1 MKKLLLILALL
12 LSNVANAATTINT
25 FMGAWAT
32 GTSYSSGNVVTYNNA
47 TYLSLINSNK
57 GKIPSTSATSWQL
70 IGLDAAPAGPAG
82 PQGPAGATGATGPA
96 GPQGPGYVAKAGDA
110 CTLKNSN
117 IINTGVL
124 TAYTLAAAP
133 VTGQTSF
140 LVCQDPNVW
149 DFVQDAAVSIGTSP
163 QFRNWTLMGGP
174 TIMTGPPSILNGLPT
189 PSAFVPSTF
198 LPFTTY
204 VNSSDI
210 SGIAGT
216 APVVSLVSITP
227 AWTFG
232 VTTTQGVGIGGTE
245 TPRPTLAYNGSEEKT
260 GVIFNSGSAAT
271 VVRWISPFT
280 GTIML
285 EGNIYGSWGYFGFY
299 HNSTLIVDVPMIL
312 AGPSVSFPHTFS
324 VNTGDAIY
332 YIQDGQAGIGYLKMK
347 ITRLN

>member
-12 LSNVANAATTINT
+12 LINVANAATTINT

-82 PQGPAGATGATGPA
+82 PQGPAGATGATGPV
-96 GPQGPGYVAKAGDA
+96 GPQGPAYVAKAGDA

-149 DFVQDAAVSIGTSP
+149 DFVQDAAVSIGTSS
-163 QFRNWTLMGGP
+163 QFRNWSLMG
-174 TIMTGPPSILNGLPT
+174 
-189 PSAFVPSTF
+189 SASAAPGAYVPSTF

-210 SGIAGT
+210 YVFPGAYST
-216 APVVSLVSITP
+216 PPAPTLVTITP

-232 VTTTQGVGIGGTE
+232 VTSTQGVGIGGTE
-245 TPRPTLAYNGSEEKT
+245 TPRPNLAYNGSEEKV
-260 GVIFNSGSAAT
+260 GVVFSSGTAAT
-271 VVRWISPFT
+271 VVRWVSPFT
-280 GTIML
+280 GTVKV
-285 EGNIYGSWGYFGFY
+285 EANVNGNIAYFGFY
-299 HNSTLIVDVPMIL
+299 QNSTLILDLPMIL
-312 AGPSVSFPHTFS
+312 SGTPVTFPATAHVNAGDV
-324 VNTGDAIY
+324 IY
-332 YIQDGQAGIGYLKMK
+332 YVQDGPTPGTGYLKMK